1 MNRAAPL
8 NELGTATLRSQKKPL
23 TRPRI
28 LPLDIFLQISAIC
41 LEISV
46 RLILQKCTLGC
57 NYNCTSDCTFTCTLY
72 YPILYI

>member
-28 LPLDIFLQISAIC
+28 LPLYICLQIS
-41 LEISV
+41 V
-46 RLILQKCTLGC
+46 HLIG
-57 NYNCTSDCTFTCTLY
+57 NFYTFDSTK
-72 YPILYI
+72 LYIGLQL